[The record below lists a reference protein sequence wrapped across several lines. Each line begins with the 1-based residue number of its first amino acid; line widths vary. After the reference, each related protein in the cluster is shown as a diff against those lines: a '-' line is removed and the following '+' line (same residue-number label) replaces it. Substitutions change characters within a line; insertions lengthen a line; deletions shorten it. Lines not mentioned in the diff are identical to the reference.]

1 MSEIA
6 AAWSRRE
13 LENLIKDEGPENCPI
28 RDVLGQVAGKWSSL
42 LLMALGGG
50 PMRFAE
56 LKRSAPDISQRMLT
70 KTLKDL
76 QRDGYIV
83 RTVYPTQPPRVEY
96 ALTDTGRSFLTP
108 LQVLVEWAKYH
119 HGEIRQA
126 RSVFDEVQPDA
137 R

>member
-13 LENLIKDEGPENCPI
+13 LETLLKEDGVENCPI
-28 RDVLGQVAGKWSSL
+28 RDVLGQVSGKWSSL

-96 ALTDTGRSFLTP
+96 ALTETGRSFLTP

-119 HGEIRQA
+119 HRDIRQA
-126 RSVFDEVQPDA
+126 RIMFDQVQEEVG
-137 R
+137 